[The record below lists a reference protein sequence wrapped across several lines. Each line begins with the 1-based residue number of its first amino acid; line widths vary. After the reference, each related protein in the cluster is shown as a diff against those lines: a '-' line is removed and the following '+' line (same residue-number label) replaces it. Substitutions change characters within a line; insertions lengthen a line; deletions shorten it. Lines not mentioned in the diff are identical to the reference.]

1 MKSRGTAT
9 DKLADVVQVLQIAR
23 KTGVLTVTRDGMDGS
38 SEQGQIVLQ
47 NGQIT
52 GADVGS
58 LRGNEAFK
66 KLITWK
72 TCYFIF
78 LTSPSSVPMSNGMAK
93 GYKHEKALSNDLVP
107 AQQGIPYRVQQVNEV
122 LPHFSSLGLTRAH
135 RQLFLLID
143 GQRTTTK
150 LMQLMGTRLDEI
162 EVMLVDLERAC
173 LIRR

>member
-1 MKSRGTAT
+1 
-9 DKLADVVQVLQIAR
+9 
-23 KTGVLTVTRDGMDGS
+23 
-38 SEQGQIVLQ
+38 
-47 NGQIT
+47 
-52 GADVGS
+52 
-58 LRGNEAFK
+58 
-66 KLITWK
+66 
-72 TCYFIF
+72 
-78 LTSPSSVPMSNGMAK
+78 MSNGMAK